1 MISLGYVVGRLMG
14 WSPWVSLITGM
25 IVSISGAVIAAR
37 AFDEVRIDPHVRR
50 FVFGIVLCEDVLA
63 ILFLAMLI
71 TLANGG
77 ALSLGSLTI
86 AAGLLSLFVVGM
98 IALGLIIVPRG
109 VARFKRQ
116 ETLLITSLG
125 LCFAFA
131 MIAER
136 LGYTVA
142 LGAFLA
148 GTLVAES
155 QRGEEVARLIEPVR
169 HVFAAIFFV
178 AVGMRIDPHL
188 LQSNWEALTVLSV
201 LTIAGKIVSVSVATI
216 AVGERPD
223 TAIKAGFPMAQIGV
237 FAILF
242 AQADDANAKFLYS
255 LAVGLMTITTL
266 LCPLIVRASTPM
278 AAWID
283 NHLPLPMQNALA
295 QYEAWL
301 KRLRNG
307 REPTVHAPPR

>member
-1 MISLGYVVGRLMG
+1 
-14 WSPWVSLITGM
+14 
-25 IVSISGAVIAAR
+25 
-37 AFDEVRIDPHVRR
+37 
-50 FVFGIVLCEDVLA
+50 
-63 ILFLAMLI
+63 MLI

-77 ALSLGSLTI
+77 ALSLASLTI
-86 AAGLLSLFVVGM
+86 AAGLLSLFVVGL
-98 IALGLIIVPRG
+98 IALGLITVPRVVRR
-109 VARFKRQ
+109 VAGFKRQ
-116 ETLLITSLG
+116 EMLLITSLG

-155 QRGEEVARLIEPVR
+155 QQGEEVARLIEPVR

-178 AVGMRIDPHL
+178 AVGMLIDPHL
-188 LQSNWEALTVLSV
+188 LQSHWEALAVLSI
-201 LTIAGKIVSVSVATI
+201 LAIAGKIITVSVASI
-216 AVGERPD
+216 VVGERPD
-223 TAIKAGFPMAQIGV
+223 AAIKAGFAMAQIGV

-242 AQADDANAKFLYS
+242 AQADDASAKLLYS

-266 LCPLIVRASTPM
+266 LCPVIVRASSPM

-283 NHLPLPMQNALA
+283 NHLPVPMQNALV
-295 QYEAWL
+295 QYDEWL

-307 REPTVHAPPR
+307 REPTVHAPPH